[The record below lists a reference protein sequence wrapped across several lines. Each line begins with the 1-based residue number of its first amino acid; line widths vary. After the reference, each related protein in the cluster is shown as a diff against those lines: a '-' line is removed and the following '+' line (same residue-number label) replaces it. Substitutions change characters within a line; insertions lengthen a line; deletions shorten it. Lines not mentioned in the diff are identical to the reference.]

1 MPSDK
6 GEKKGIS
13 WLKNIRSSQIQTEPT
28 TTEPLSSVEFTEEPE
43 ATDPQ
48 NNSDLLSKDTQDK
61 IVLDLIVS
69 LENMLKDRQLIQ
81 YRNKA
86 LEEQLQ
92 NANETINRLKQDQL
106 KKEQLLQEKNK
117 EIRSLEDS
125 LTSKQMSYEQL
136 LEDYKEFQN
145 TAKIEY
151 DKIASHLEAERNK
164 YNKLNEQATNAQYQS
179 MLKINELE
187 EKIRTLE
194 IEKQQYA
201 EQYQKVLKEKTEL
214 LQTINDFTERMS
226 FSFLPKNN
234 TSNSSAQE

>member
-1 MPSDK
+1 
-6 GEKKGIS
+6 
-13 WLKNIRSSQIQTEPT
+13 
-28 TTEPLSSVEFTEEPE
+28 
-43 ATDPQ
+43 
-48 NNSDLLSKDTQDK
+48 
-61 IVLDLIVS
+61 
-69 LENMLKDRQLIQ
+69 
-81 YRNKA
+81 
-86 LEEQLQ
+86 
-92 NANETINRLKQDQL
+92 
-106 KKEQLLQEKNK
+106 
-117 EIRSLEDS
+117 
-125 LTSKQMSYEQL
+125 MSYEQL